1 MLDRRRASGL
11 TKCGFAS
18 KRLRKRVLQQCSHL
32 GTKTW
37 GRIQLDRCCLVIR
50 MHKVKKFAPNFD
62 VYVERLD
69 WPTASQHPHRGRDCR
84 RRARL
89 PKVGGG
95 ERKNNGS
102 ELDAPGKLR
111 RWERSHSPQSRRAAT
126 GDLLVDE
133 DGIRTRAHNDL
144 LTGCCRRSYF
154 RKSPARPM

>member
-18 KRLRKRVLQQCSHL
+18 KRLRRRVLHQCSHV
-32 GTKTW
+32 GTKTC

-50 MHKVKKFAPNFD
+50 MQKVKKFAPNFD

-69 WPTASQHPHRGRDCR
+69 WPTASQHPHGGRNCR

-89 PKVGGG
+89 PKVVIC

-102 ELDAPGKLR
+102 ELDSAGLLW
-111 RWERSHSPQSRRAAT
+111 RWEGYHSLQRPRGAAT
-126 GDLLVDE
+126 GLLVDE
-133 DGIRTRAHNDL
+133 DGIRT
-144 LTGCCRRSYF
+144 
-154 RKSPARPM
+154 

>member
-1 MLDRRRASGL
+1 MTAGCPNRQRRHTPSSWTTPNPDTTLLGL
-11 TKCGFAS
+11 YFQQPA
-18 KRLRKRVLQQCSHL
+18 KRLRRRVLHQCSHV
-32 GTKTW
+32 GTKTC

-50 MHKVKKFAPNFD
+50 MQKVKKFAPNFD

-89 PKVGGG
+89 PKVVIC

-111 RWERSHSPQSRRAAT
+111 RWEGYHSPQRPRRAAT
-126 GDLLVDE
+126 GGLLVDE
-133 DGIRTRAHNDL
+133 DGICT
-144 LTGCCRRSYF
+144 
-154 RKSPARPM
+154 